1 MKSCFF
7 SNVLFLWV
15 VTLVEGDGVEDGE
28 QRLESLLV
36 PPVVVVVKSYFID
49 LVGGLSQC
57 SWMHRDYLKTG
68 SRQFC

>member
-1 MKSCFF
+1 M
-7 SNVLFLWV
+7 

-49 LVGGLSQC
+49 LVGELSQC
-57 SWMHRDYLKTG
+57 SWMHRKV
-68 SRQFC
+68 